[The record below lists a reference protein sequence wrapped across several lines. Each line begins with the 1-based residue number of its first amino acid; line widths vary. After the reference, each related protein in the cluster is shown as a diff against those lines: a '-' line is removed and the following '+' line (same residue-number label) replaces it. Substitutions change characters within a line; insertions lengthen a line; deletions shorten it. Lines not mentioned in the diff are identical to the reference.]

1 MSDLSAA
8 AIRAA
13 LRGSWGRPC
22 RYVEV
27 AESTNDL
34 AMRWAFED
42 APEGSVVVTDHQTSG
57 RGRWGRSWASQ
68 PGRLLQFSV
77 VMRPDLPLPQAGLVA
92 TAVGLGVAAGIESCT
107 GLTAMVKWPND
118 VLVNL
123 KKVSGTLVETQAEG
137 ERIAVAIAGIGIN
150 VGWSPEEVPDEIK
163 DRATSLAIEG
173 AKVDRSVLLAS
184 VLAELEAR
192 SEASPG
198 ELIAEATRRSAVIGK
213 TVRVRYP
220 DGRAEEGIADGFDSS
235 GSLVLRTREGAAI
248 VQLGEVEQVRET

>member
-1 MSDLSAA
+1 MSDLSAET
-8 AIRAA
+8 IRAA

-22 RYVEV
+22 RYLEV

-42 APEGSVVVTDHQTSG
+42 APEGSVVVTDHQTGG
-57 RGRWGRSWASQ
+57 RGRWGRSWSSQ

-77 VMRPDLPLPQAGLVA
+77 VLRPDLPLAQAGLVA
-92 TAVGLGVAAGIESCT
+92 TAVGLGVAAGIESCA
-107 GLTAMVKWPND
+107 GVTAMVKWPND
-118 VLVNL
+118 VLVNGR
-123 KKVSGTLVETQAEG
+123 KVSGTLVETQAEG
-137 ERIAVAIAGIGIN
+137 DRLVVAIAGIGIN
-150 VGWSPEEVPDEIK
+150 VGWSRDEIPDEIR

-173 AKVDRSVLLAS
+173 GEVDRASLLAS
-184 VLAELEAR
+184 VLAELELRSRAR
-192 SEASPG
+192 PG
-198 ELIAEATRRSAVIGK
+198 ELIAEATRRSAVLGR

-220 DGRAEEGIADGFDSS
+220 DGRTQEGVADGFDAS